1 MAEEEKKPEEAT
13 EANKLEVTEGA
24 DSKPATD
31 TPEAEGA
38 AAEGESLEDGVQDA
52 TSNKKSDDK
61 NDDVIQPKKSLAQK
75 VQGLIGGVNI
85 YFLIFLLIILVAAAA
100 TFASFRASKKS
111 SDASIN
117 GQNLSAEDLQKLKN
131 TDTSV
136 GDAKQTL
143 TIASNAVFNGRVLV
157 RDSLDVAGTIR
168 IGGTLALQ
176 GITVSG
182 TSAFENVQVGGNM
195 SVAGNSAVQG
205 QLTVQKDLTVGGNA
219 TFAGNITAARI
230 SIDVFT
236 LNGDLQL
243 NRHIDAGGPSPK
255 VGGGSAIGGAGTV
268 SISGTDTAGTININ
282 FGFGT
287 SAGILA
293 NVTFTNTFNQTPHV
307 VITPVG
313 SNCASLSY
321 YVNRTTGGFSVGTAN
336 AGPTG
341 VSCAFDFIVVD

>member
-1 MAEEEKKPEEAT
+1 MAEEEKPKAEEPQ
-13 EANKLEVTEGA
+13 ANSLEVTPGGSPN
-24 DSKPATD
+24 D
-31 TPEAEGA
+31 
-38 AAEGESLEDGVQDA
+38 EGESLETSTQDA
-52 TSNKKSDDK
+52 TSSKSEDK
-61 NDDVIQPKKSLAQK
+61 NDDLIKPKKSLAQK
-75 VQGLIGGVNI
+75 VQGLIGGINI
-85 YFLIFLLIILVAAAA
+85 YFLAFLLVILVAGAA
-100 TFASFRASKKS
+100 TFASFKASKKS
-111 SDASIN
+111 TDANIS
-117 GQNLSAEDLQKLKN
+117 GQSLSAEDLQKLKN

-157 RDSLDVAGTIR
+157 RDNLDVAGTIH

-182 TSAFENVQVGGNM
+182 TSAFENVQVGNNM
-195 SVAGNSAVQG
+195 SVAGNAAVQG

-243 NRHIDAGGPSPK
+243 NRHIDAGGPGPR
-255 VGGGSAIGGAGTV
+255 VAAGGAVGGAGTV
-268 SISGTDTAGTININ
+268 SISGTDTAGTVNVN

-287 SAGILA
+287 SSGIIA
-293 NVTFTNTFNQTPHV
+293 NVTFVNAFNQTPHV

-313 SNCASLSY
+313 SNCAAINY
-321 YVNRTTGGFSVGTAN
+321 FVNRTTGGFSIGTVN
-336 AGPTG
+336 AAQSG
-341 VSCAFDFIVVD
+341 VTCAFDFIAID